1 MPRFSNCKI
10 EVRFDQETFDQIN
23 RIANAC
29 GLSRSEF
36 IRNAVMGNAAHTVSE
51 VPRSVSKPPLTLDG
65 YLTLV
70 QHVHRAL
77 GGSVSKSTAE
87 LCVAITVQKIYKG

>member
-1 MPRFSNCKI
+1 MPRLSNCKI

-23 RIANAC
+23 RITNAC

-36 IRNAVMGNAAHTVSE
+36 IRNAVMGNAACIAPE
-51 VPRSVSKPPLTLDG
+51 VPGGVSVPPLTLDR

-77 GGSVSKSTAE
+77 SGSVSKSTAE
-87 LCVAITVQKIYKG
+87 LCVAITVQSIYKS